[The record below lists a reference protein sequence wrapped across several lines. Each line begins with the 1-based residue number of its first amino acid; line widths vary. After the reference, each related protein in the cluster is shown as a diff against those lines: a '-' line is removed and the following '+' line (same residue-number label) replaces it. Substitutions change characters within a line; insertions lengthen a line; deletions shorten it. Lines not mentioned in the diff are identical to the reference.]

1 MCWRCGT
8 KSTLFPR
15 PRRVRENYL
24 GMPVT
29 LFRVPIAT
37 IALIDR
43 ERQWFKSKQGL
54 EGCETP
60 RSISL
65 CGHAILQDDVFV
77 EE

>member
-1 MCWRCGT
+1 
-8 KSTLFPR
+8 
-15 PRRVRENYL
+15 
-24 GMPVT
+24 MPVT
-29 LFRVPIAT
+29 LFRVPTAT